1 MAFIHERRADGRWCF
16 SFYLMFFWTG
26 VYYSALSSWQR
37 WQSLF
42 QTHLTFHNC
51 GGSSCSYF
59 EGIQLTKKG
68 LVSISLWWDF
78 IGTCGK
84 HKLEGLAKFQ
94 NLHNTLFPITW
105 FEKKMFHQFVGI
117 LVGIHLYVCMKESCS
132 YKKHNYIY
140 IGQDLG
146 NNICQDYHGKM

>member
-1 MAFIHERRADGRWCF
+1 MIHCFKWPLFMKGELMADGASVFTWCF
-16 SFYLMFFWTG
+16 SELVCIILYLLLDRG
-26 VYYSALSSWQR
+26 GRV
-37 WQSLF
+37 F

-132 YKKHNYIY
+132 YKKHNYI
-140 IGQDLG
+140 
-146 NNICQDYHGKM
+146 